1 MTAKFIRNHVRLT
14 EQALSIQSKVDTIA
28 VVKNDAYNFGL
39 YETYAAFHKAGI
51 RSFATTNL
59 KEAKLL
65 RSYDS
70 DIMVLLLDPCT
81 EFEDMRANNI
91 TLSLPSFSF
100 YERYKEELK
109 DLTVQLVFRND
120 LNRLGF
126 TDASDM
132 AAVLEDSSVK
142 VNGLWTHFAYADDF
156 ETNRHEKEVNNWL
169 KVLEELTPYL
179 PRLSYI
185 HAQNSAS
192 YLTNGLME
200 NHTHIRGGVILY
212 GTRPYLGDLDS
223 SLARQTVEVTANVIE
238 LTDIKA
244 GESAGYSAAFTA
256 DSDTRLAVCDI
267 GYGNGLILG
276 RKHFPVSINGQHYPI
291 RVMMMSHLLVEVDE
305 TVSIGDTVSLYNDD
319 LRFDD
324 FTEKGIGSFSQQMAA
339 FNRDTFTLVDIT
351 KVNE

>member
-1 MTAKFIRNHVRLT
+1 MTATFIRNHRRLT

-28 VVKNDAYNFGL
+28 IVKNDAYNFGL
-39 YETYAAFHKAGI
+39 FDTFTAFHKAGI
-51 RSFATTNL
+51 RAFATTNL
-59 KEAKLL
+59 KEAKKL

-81 EFEDMRANNI
+81 EFEEMREHEI
-91 TLSLPSFSF
+91 TLSLPSYSF
-100 YERYKEELK
+100 YQQYKDELK
-109 DLTVQLVFRND
+109 GLSVQLVFRND

-126 TDASDM
+126 TDSSKM
-132 AAVLEDSSVK
+132 AAVLDDASIK

-156 ETNRHEKEVNNWL
+156 QTNRHEKEINNWL
-169 KVLEELTPYL
+169 GVLNDLTSYL

-192 YLTNGLME
+192 YITNGLMA

-212 GTRPYLGDLDS
+212 GTRPYVGNLDL

-256 DSDTRLAVCDI
+256 KADTRLAVCDI
-267 GYGNGLILG
+267 GYGNGLILS
-276 RKHFPVSINGQHYPI
+276 RKDFPVSINGNHYPI
-291 RVMMMSHLLVEVDE
+291 RVMMMSHLLVEVDQS
-305 TVSIGDTVSLYNDD
+305 VSIGDTVNLYNDE
-319 LRFDD
+319 LRFDE
-324 FTEKGIGSFSQQMAA
+324 FTERGIGSFSQQMAA
-339 FNRDTFTLVDIT
+339 FNKETFTQVDIT
-351 KVNE
+351 